1 MSNEDITE
9 TEIPVIDTS
18 QLNESYIEEMITEK
32 SYECI
37 SESLC
42 FINEYTYEKSIPI
55 AEKLTY
61 GDLFEF
67 FFEE

>member
-1 MSNEDITE
+1 MSHEDITE
-9 TEIPVIDTS
+9 TEISVIDS

>member
-1 MSNEDITE
+1 MSNEDIVE
-9 TEIPVIDTS
+9 TEISSS
-18 QLNESYIEEMITEK
+18 QLNESYIDEMITEK

-37 SESLC
+37 SESLS
-42 FINEYTYEKSIPI
+42 FINEYTYEKCIPI
-55 AEKLTY
+55 AERLTY

>member
-1 MSNEDITE
+1 
-9 TEIPVIDTS
+9 
-18 QLNESYIEEMITEK
+18 MITEK

>member
-9 TEIPVIDTS
+9 TEISVIDST

-37 SESLC
+37 SESLS
-42 FINEYTYEKSIPI
+42 FIHDYTYEKSIPI